1 LQRCADESIDRSAL
15 ARALPR
21 IHMRPWCIPPR
32 AAHDVG
38 AGRLECSGRDDY
50 NVARRLGPSLQTSS
64 FLASLSLL
72 YTSTSFNNE
81 GSDLI

>member
-1 LQRCADESIDRSAL
+1 MQRCADESIDRGAL

-21 IHMRPWCIPPR
+21 VHMRPWYITPR

-38 AGRLECSGRDDY
+38 AGLLECSGRGDY
-50 NVARRLGPSLQTSS
+50 SVARRLRPSLQTSS
-64 FLASLSLL
+64 FLTSLSLL